1 MGNSWYSKSIK
12 QRKYLD
18 AQKRLN
24 QMCEFLYAYDNKLN
38 ENPGIYMFIRENPP
52 TKNGEVRKYIYVGQ
66 AKKVIDRI
74 AQHFLSFEQRIDISL
89 KTRGLFY
96 LSKPYAWKIK
106 VYYCNED
113 ELNQKEREFITLAQE
128 KGYELYNITSGGQDE
143 GKEDINERA
152 AGKGYRDGLKQGYQN
167 CLKEIKE
174 YFDKYLMFMVQE
186 KPEVYKKDGL
196 IKEIYLRKLKEFADL
211 MKGENNETTEDNNTM
226 DQESN

>member
-1 MGNSWYSKSIK
+1 MGNYWYNKSIK

-38 ENPGIYMFIRENPP
+38 ENPGIYILTRENKP
-52 TKNGEVRKYIYVGQ
+52 TKDGSIKKYIYVGQ
-66 AKKVIDRI
+66 AKRVIERL

-89 KTRGLFY
+89 KTRGLY
-96 LSKPYAWKIK
+96 YKSNPYAWRIK

-113 ELNQKEREFITLAQE
+113 ELNDKEREFIALAQE

-152 AGKGYRDGLKQGYQN
+152 KGKGYRDGLSQGYKN
-167 CLKEIKE
+167 CLKDIKE
-174 YFDKYLMFMVQE
+174 YFDKYLTIDFKGE
-186 KPEVYKKDGL
+186 YKKKDGSV
-196 IKEIYLRKLKEFADL
+196 KEIYLRKYNEFKEL
-211 MKGENNETTEDNNTM
+211 LNNERAEDNNSV
-226 DQESN
+226 DQKSN

>member
-152 AGKGYRDGLKQGYQN
+152 AGKGYRDGLKQG
-167 CLKEIKE
+167 KIKAIREIKE
-174 YFDKYLMFMVQE
+174 FFDKYLTYDI
-186 KPEVYKKDGL
+186 KRDADALKKNGEV
-196 IKEIYLRKLKEFADL
+196 KEIYYKKYNQFKEIL
-211 MKGENNETTEDNNTM
+211 LNEGTEDNNTM